1 MNTFRVGSLRS
12 FLALLPIGFGACN
25 SGGMVGSVDR
35 SGTWSV
41 VSVPT
46 TDGLTNVRGSNSTNV
61 WVAGDTTILRWDG
74 HTWNRAPD
82 PLPSTP
88 AAGLWVN
95 SSSDVWLGAGQK
107 FAYHWMGSAW
117 TSTSLNDNRTASAI
131 WGSGPTDVWASD
143 CASRYLGHYDGSVWT
158 HLNSTDNGVAVW
170 GAGTT
175 DVWMIETFN
184 CDTVPS
190 VIRHWNGI
198 GGLNGAKTQFTSL
211 HPLHA
216 IWGSGTSDIWAVGDS
231 GTIVHYDRN
240 GWSQALTSPIRVRLH
255 GIWGTAANDVW
266 AVGEGGAILHFDGSH
281 WSQSVSPTAR
291 ILRSAWGSSS
301 GNVWA
306 VGDSG
311 TVLHLTR

>member
-158 HLNSTDNGVAVW
+158 RREDPIH
-170 GAGTT
+170 
-175 DVWMIETFN
+175 
-184 CDTVPS
+184 VPS
-190 VIRHWNGI
+190 PAPRHLGQRYERHLGRRGLRNHRPLRRERVVASSHFADKGPATWNLGN
-198 GGLNGAKTQFTSL
+198 GGK
-211 HPLHA
+211 
-216 IWGSGTSDIWAVGDS
+216 
-231 GTIVHYDRN
+231 
-240 GWSQALTSPIRVRLH
+240 
-255 GIWGTAANDVW
+255 
-266 AVGEGGAILHFDGSH
+266 
-281 WSQSVSPTAR
+281 
-291 ILRSAWGSSS
+291 
-301 GNVWA
+301 
-306 VGDSG
+306 
-311 TVLHLTR
+311 